1 MEQKKG
7 KALATSY
14 QVTSKGNVEIE
25 MFLQT
30 QKYKSIKCNTKS
42 DWKVWKYF
50 WVSPKE
56 WGLLKT
62 YLPLCWSPL
71 CLSVFSIIII
81 FVSVRPQ
88 DGAKH
93 DLCTVFL
100 SCLHESPRLRM
111 HFHYSAAKCI
121 QVLSERE
128 QWQTWRLYI
137 QHQRFLRWLV

>member
-7 KALATSY
+7 KVLATSN

-25 MFLQT
+25 MFLQA
-30 QKYKSIKCNTKS
+30 QKYKNI
-42 DWKVWKYF
+42 
-50 WVSPKE
+50 
-56 WGLLKT
+56 
-62 YLPLCWSPL
+62 
-71 CLSVFSIIII
+71 
-81 FVSVRPQ
+81 VSVCPQ
-88 DGAKH
+88 DGAKY

-128 QWQTWRLYI
+128 Q
-137 QHQRFLRWLV
+137 